1 MVVAF
6 LIALYLTI
14 FQLVSS
20 FWFLVSVALLYTL
33 ALPAMS
39 ANGFS
44 SRSVFDEPRRKR
56 RRKSSNP
63 IPGKIYGALKILLGR
78 GSPSKN
84 ERKKLVRKIIIGFV
98 LFVFLYFAFLW
109 ITLPDIDDPAS
120 LIASQS
126 SVITDRNGVELY
138 RLFSEEDRTYI
149 TGEQIPDH
157 MKQAMIAIEDERY
170 YERGCLDMKA
180 IMRAVIFWGRAG
192 GGSTITRQLARNSLN
207 LFQDNKYNRKL
218 KEVVLGCQLERR
230 FDKDELIELYLNWIP
245 FGQNAYGVEQASQ
258 IYFGVEAKDLTLAQS
273 AVLAS
278 LPQRPSYFNPY
289 GRHLHTEVSENV
301 HKNVIEGNI
310 TKSSQIPN
318 NKVMIGLL
326 GDYAGTGSSLLYVGG
341 RTDQVLQNM
350 EDQEFINEQERLTA
364 IEELENMEFEPTR
377 ENIRAPHFVLWIKEE
392 IENMFSATSEEG
404 LFEQGGLTIETTLDW
419 DMQEAAEEVI
429 EFHREDILTR
439 FGAYNMALVSMDPKT
454 REILAYVGNMDYF
467 DTEHGGKIDMV
478 HAPRQP
484 GSSFKPFIYA
494 SAFQHGYS
502 PATPIWDV
510 PTKIGDNEPQNFDG
524 LFKGLMTMRQA
535 LGASRNIPAAKTF
548 FLAGGEEKIL
558 RLVRDLGAP
567 TPLVRKSELAME
579 REDGFD
585 YGWPLALGAAETPL
599 IEMVQAYGTFASGG
613 ESAPVVPIRRI
624 TDKKGNILYEAQSP
638 VKTNT
643 VLDNR
648 IAYQVTSILSDEWA
662 RPEEYWKTQLTI
674 PGYQTAAKTG
684 TSNKC
689 LEWKDEDTCLL
700 RKPDNA
706 WLVGYT
712 PNLIS
717 GVWVGNADSSAMF
730 EKAGGLNT
738 ASPIWRDYMMR
749 AHRKIKSPKTEF
761 EAPEGVVRP
770 QVSML
775 SGEFATECTPVHLRR
790 ADIFLK
796 ENAPSAQDPACKQL
810 IVDKLTHLL
819 ASDECPKEAQ
829 EEGQFL
835 VAQSLLPK
843 RWPQWEEGVQEW
855 VSKQMELWYADE
867 THSGAIITLPIAPTD
882 DCELSLT
889 PGRLEKP
896 ELTIKFPTQGGVASY
911 PAFHPKIDY
920 TVVSEIREV
929 VYKVDGKR
937 VARQESKPFDR
948 TIRVPRSVKKSGLH
962 SLTVILVDE
971 YYNEITKSVS
981 FRFDEDKKKPTV
993 RLIKPKSDISIKSES
1008 DVFMKAEANDPDGA
1022 IKYVQF
1028 FLDDTLLSTKPKEPY
1043 ELTYTIGLP
1052 DGTYTLKVIAEDL
1065 AKNKAEDSITITIGK
1080 GESKPSAPVA
1090 PPEPSG
1096 GPSLIK
1102 PASSSSIRVGEVI
1115 DVHADIQGLG
1125 GNLRRV
1131 RVVVEGGVISGQDEL
1146 LNLTE
1151 GEGIYKRVWKADR
1164 AGEFVIRLLT
1174 ENDSGEEEEW
1184 GNVEVT
1190 VE

>member
-1 MVVAF
+1 
-6 LIALYLTI
+6 
-14 FQLVSS
+14 
-20 FWFLVSVALLYTL
+20 
-33 ALPAMS
+33 
-39 ANGFS
+39 
-44 SRSVFDEPRRKR
+44 
-56 RRKSSNP
+56 
-63 IPGKIYGALKILLGR
+63 
-78 GSPSKN
+78 
-84 ERKKLVRKIIIGFV
+84 
-98 LFVFLYFAFLW
+98 
-109 ITLPDIDDPAS
+109 
-120 LIASQS
+120 
-126 SVITDRNGVELY
+126 
-138 RLFSEEDRTYI
+138 
-149 TGEQIPDH
+149 
-157 MKQAMIAIEDERY
+157 
-170 YERGCLDMKA
+170 
-180 IMRAVIFWGRAG
+180 
-192 GGSTITRQLARNSLN
+192 
-207 LFQDNKYNRKL
+207 
-218 KEVVLGCQLERR
+218 
-230 FDKDELIELYLNWIP
+230 
-245 FGQNAYGVEQASQ
+245 
-258 IYFGVEAKDLTLAQS
+258 
-273 AVLAS
+273 
-278 LPQRPSYFNPY
+278 
-289 GRHLHTEVSENV
+289 
-301 HKNVIEGNI
+301 
-310 TKSSQIPN
+310 
-318 NKVMIGLL
+318 
-326 GDYAGTGSSLLYVGG
+326 
-341 RTDQVLQNM
+341 
-350 EDQEFINEQERLTA
+350 
-364 IEELENMEFEPTR
+364 
-377 ENIRAPHFVLWIKEE
+377 
-392 IENMFSATSEEG
+392 
-404 LFEQGGLTIETTLDW
+404 
-419 DMQEAAEEVI
+419 
-429 EFHREDILTR
+429 
-439 FGAYNMALVSMDPKT
+439 
-454 REILAYVGNMDYF
+454 
-467 DTEHGGKIDMV
+467 
-478 HAPRQP
+478 
-484 GSSFKPFIYA
+484 
-494 SAFQHGYS
+494 
-502 PATPIWDV
+502 
-510 PTKIGDNEPQNFDG
+510 
-524 LFKGLMTMRQA
+524 
-535 LGASRNIPAAKTF
+535 
-548 FLAGGEEKIL
+548 
-558 RLVRDLGAP
+558 
-567 TPLVRKSELAME
+567 
-579 REDGFD
+579 
-585 YGWPLALGAAETPL
+585 
-599 IEMVQAYGTFASGG
+599 
-613 ESAPVVPIRRI
+613 
-624 TDKKGNILYEAQSP
+624 
-638 VKTNT
+638 
-643 VLDNR
+643 
-648 IAYQVTSILSDEWA
+648 
-662 RPEEYWKTQLTI
+662 
-674 PGYQTAAKTG
+674 
-684 TSNKC
+684 
-689 LEWKDEDTCLL
+689 
-700 RKPDNA
+700 
-706 WLVGYT
+706 
-712 PNLIS
+712 
-717 GVWVGNADSSAMF
+717 MF